1 MTAATDRRR
10 TAILISG
17 RGTNMAALVATARAS
32 DYPARIVL
40 VISNVPDAPGLA
52 LAKSADVATKIIDHR
67 DFGNNR
73 GAFERAIDMALREHS
88 VELVCL
94 AGFMRRL
101 TPWFVARWEGRTL
114 NIHPSL
120 LPAFKGLNTHA
131 RALAARSKL
140 HGASV
145 HFVTAGL
152 DEGPVIAQSAVPVLP
167 GDTPQALARRVLDV
181 EGPLYAAALR
191 FVASGEVRLQGAKV
205 CFVSGAHDLS

>member
-1 MTAATDRRR
+1 MTAQAPSRKP

-17 RGTNMAALVATARAS
+17 RGSNMTALIEAASTA

-52 LAKSADVATKIIDHR
+52 RAAAAGIPTKVIDHR
-67 DFGNNR
+67 PYGKDR
-73 GAFERAIDMALREHS
+73 QAFEAAIDAALRAHDA
-88 VELVCL
+88 ELVCL

-101 TPWFVARWEGRTL
+101 TPWLVARWEGRML

-120 LPAFKGLNTHA
+120 LPQFKGLHTHE
-131 RALAARSKL
+131 RAIAEGAKL

-145 HFVTAGL
+145 HFVTEGL
-152 DEGPVIAQSAVPVLP
+152 DEGPVIAQSAVPVLAD
-167 GDTPQALARRVLDV
+167 DTPETLAARVLDI

-191 FVASGEVRLQGAKV
+191 FVASGEARLGEREVRFEG
-205 CFVSGAHDLS
+205 